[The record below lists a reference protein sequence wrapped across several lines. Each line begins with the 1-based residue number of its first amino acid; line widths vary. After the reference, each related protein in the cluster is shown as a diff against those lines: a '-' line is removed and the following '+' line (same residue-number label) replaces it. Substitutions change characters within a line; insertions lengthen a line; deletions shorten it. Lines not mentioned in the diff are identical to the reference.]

1 MEKKNNKKAIIITCV
16 IIGIIAA
23 VVAISTYA
31 FWQVSKS
38 QSDTNDIVAM
48 CLDINLS
55 SDDTG
60 LSITN
65 AWPTSDEDGLQNAPV
80 YTFSVTN
87 NCEKA
92 KNYTVGI
99 KTLLTDFGDDGSDDM
114 MDTYAVK
121 VALDGATI
129 GTLGNNSKSVS
140 YVCKDGINSCFGSS
154 ENTIG
159 FQFDLKDF
167 QIAGSTGSKKS
178 VNTHKL
184 QLWVDENADISNQ
197 SKMFTGRVTITSAP
211 NQNEEYA
218 QATREECFQMTDDGK
233 IYGYDATC
241 GTNVVIP
248 NTINGK
254 AVKTI
259 GQDAF
264 KNVTY
269 LGDIGCNDS
278 GETSSCVIVN
288 SNYYSKKAELQA
300 SYPTRKFYLL
310 TDVGVPDEYYQY
322 GYKFDDSGSIDFT
335 KPNSTQ
341 ECIEYLKNGRNGC
354 VKNENTMSLKVD
366 KVDFSNIKNLETIEA
381 WAFSVPSPG
390 STVGNTGISDVKFG
404 VHNVSATIKS
414 FAFSGIKTNTLV
426 LYPFKSMAEDAF
438 NKTYAY
444 YKAEDVVI
452 DNLIIKSGISSA
464 GDCVGGDCYQ
474 SNKVNMNFDF
484 PIKNVVIEEG
494 IKEINKLHFDNVY
507 NATVS
512 LPSTLNYIDVL
523 YGTTINVN
531 KEKYD
536 SKCHLSIEGIST
548 SEANSYNWLPST
560 KTCP

>member
-92 KNYTVGI
+92 INYTVGI

-114 MDTYAVK
+114 MATYAVK

-154 ENTIG
+154 ENIIG

-278 GETSSCVIVN
+278 NETASCVIVN

-404 VHNVSATIKS
+404 VYNVSATIKS

-474 SNKVNMNFDF
+474 TNKVNMYFDF

-494 IKEINKLHFDNVY
+494 IKEINKLHFDNAY

-512 LPSTLNYIDVL
+512 LPSTLNHIDVL
-523 YGTTINVN
+523 SGTTINVN

-536 SKCHLSIEGIST
+536 SKCHLSIEGIIE

>member
-1 MEKKNNKKAIIITCV
+1 MEKKNKKKAIIITCV
-16 IIGIIAA
+16 IIGIIAT

-60 LSITN
+60 LSISN

-92 KNYTVGI
+92 INYTVGI
-99 KTLLTDFGDDGSDDM
+99 KTLLADFGGNIEGAIDFG
-114 MDTYAVK
+114 AVK
-121 VALDGATI
+121 VALDGATL
-129 GTLGNNSKSVS
+129 GTLNNQKSFS
-140 YVCKDGINSCFGSS
+140 YVCKDGITTCSGSS
-154 ENTIG
+154 GSENIIG

-167 QIAGSTGSKKS
+167 QIAGSTGSEKS

-184 QLWVDENADISNQ
+184 QLWVDENANISNQ
-197 SKMFTGRVTITSAP
+197 SKSFVGRVTITSAF
-211 NQNEEYA
+211 NQNEVYA
-218 QATREECFQMTDDGK
+218 EATREECFQMTDDGK

-254 AVKTI
+254 EVKVI

-269 LGDIGCNDS
+269 IGDIGCNTDIA
-278 GETSSCVIVN
+278 EIASCVIVN

-300 SYPTRKFYLL
+300 LYPTRKFYLL

-341 ECIEYLKNGRNGC
+341 ECHSGC
-354 VKNENTMSLKVD
+354 VKNEDTMSLKVD

-390 STVGNTGISDVKFG
+390 SGVENTGISDVKFG
-404 VHNVSATIKS
+404 VYNVSATIKS
-414 FAFSGIKTNTLV
+414 FAFSGIKTNTLA
-426 LYPFKSMAEDAF
+426 LYPFKYMAEDAF
-438 NKTYAY
+438 KKTYFN
-444 YKAEDVVI
+444 YKFEDVVI

-474 SNKVNMNFDF
+474 PNYVNMNFDF
-484 PIKNVVIEEG
+484 PVKNVVIEEG
-494 IKEINKLHFDNVY
+494 IKEINQLHFNNHY

-512 LPSTLNYIDVL
+512 LPSTLNRIYAL
-523 YGTTINVN
+523 SGTTININ